1 MESIR
6 KLALPGIRPSDLT
19 GWLAGGFAAALSLY
33 LCQRI
38 YASGQLLIAALA
50 LLTLAASAIVF
61 CLPKTRVWRF
71 VLPGIFAAVAFI
83 VFPIVYT
90 VRISFTNYSFGHM
103 LSFEGATAFLLD
115 QSYQPEDGQRYAF
128 TLLREGS
135 RYRIEIE
142 DEKGE
147 RLCSAP
153 FALPSPKRPLSLDV
167 AAADCPDE
175 LRAVETQ
182 NVVTHLDALK
192 ALRLSLPRGP
202 VLRLAGL
209 NHFDAA
215 LPQYRREAGGL
226 IDLQSSERLRPNFT
240 TGFYERPDGRAV
252 TPGFKTSVGW
262 NEYRELLFDPT
273 LSGPVAQIFIWNVC
287 FSALTVAISFAI
299 GLTLAVLLNWE
310 GLAGRKLY
318 KTLYFLPSAI
328 PLVISSVILKGL
340 FDRQSGEIN
349 LLLNLMFGIRLDWFQ
364 EPDWARLMVL
374 IVSVWLSFPYFL
386 MMSMGMIK
394 AIPPELYEASALA
407 GAGPLDNLRH
417 ITWPMV
423 RRPFVP
429 LLIASFTF
437 NFNNAALITLLTRG
451 GPAFAD
457 SQVDAG
463 ATDLLVSFTYAQTM
477 RNGANFGL
485 GAALS
490 VLLFFVVGALA
501 WASLRF
507 SEKYTRDEP

>member
-1 MESIR
+1 MESTR
-6 KLALPGIRPSDLT
+6 NLPLPGIRLSDLA
-19 GWLAGGFAAALSLY
+19 GWLAGGLAAALSLY

-38 YASGQLLIAALA
+38 YASGQILIAALA
-50 LLTLAASAIVF
+50 MLTLAASAIVF

-115 QSYQPEDGQRYAF
+115 QSYLPEGGQRYGF
-128 TLLREGS
+128 TLLREGG

-142 DEKGE
+142 DENGA
-147 RLCSAP
+147 RLGSTP
-153 FALPSPKRPLSLDV
+153 FALPSPGKLLPLDV
-167 AAADCPDE
+167 EPIDRPQGLSVVD
-175 LRAVETQ
+175 TQ
-182 NVVTHLDALK
+182 TVVAHLDALK
-192 ALRLSLPRGP
+192 TLRLRLPHGP

-215 LPQYRREAGGL
+215 LPQYRREAGDL
-226 IDLQSSERLRPNFT
+226 INLQTGERLHPNFT
-240 TGFYERPDGRAV
+240 TGFYENPDGRVV
-252 TPGFKTSVGW
+252 TPGFKTTVGW
-262 NEYRELLFDPT
+262 SEYRELLFGPT

-299 GLTLAVLLNWE
+299 GLGLAVLLNWE

-364 EPDWARLMVL
+364 DLDWARLMVL
-374 IVSVWLSFPYFL
+374 IVSSWLSFPYFL

-407 GAGPLDNLRH
+407 GASPLDNLRH

-490 VLLFFVVGALA
+490 VLLFIVVGALA

-507 SEKYTRDEP
+507 SEKYMLEQP

>member
-1 MESIR
+1 MEAAR
-6 KLALPGIRPSDLT
+6 NLPPPGIRLQKLA
-19 GWLAGGFAAALSLY
+19 GRLAGGLATALSLY

-38 YASGQLLIAALA
+38 YASGQILIAVLA
-50 LLTLAASAIVF
+50 LLCLAASAIVF
-61 CLPKTRVWRF
+61 WLPKTRVWRF
-71 VLPGIFAAVAFI
+71 VLPGLFAAVAFI
-83 VFPIVYT
+83 VFPIAYT
-90 VRISFTNYSFGHM
+90 VRVSFTNYSFGHM
-103 LSFEGATAFLLD
+103 LSFERATDYFLD
-115 QSYQPEDGQRYAF
+115 QSYQPENGLRYGF
-128 TLLREGS
+128 TLLRERG

-142 DEKGE
+142 GEGGE
-147 RLCSAP
+147 RFRSAP
-153 FALPSPKRPLSLDV
+153 FALPSPGKQLSLDIEPIERPEGLAV
-167 AAADCPDE
+167 
-175 LRAVETQ
+175 VETPT
-182 NVVTHLDALK
+182 VIAHLDALK
-192 ALRLSLPRGP
+192 ALRLQLPSGQI
-202 VLRLAGL
+202 LRLAGL

-215 LPQYRREAGGL
+215 QPQYRREAGDL
-226 IDLQSSERLRPNFT
+226 IDQRTGERLRPNFT
-240 TGFYERPDGRAV
+240 TGFYEGSDGRAL

-262 NEYRELLFDPT
+262 NEYRELLIGPT
-273 LSGPVAQIFIWNVC
+273 LSGPIAQIFIWNVC
-287 FSALTVAISFAI
+287 FAALTVAISFVI
-299 GLTLAVLLNWE
+299 GLGLAVLLSWE
-310 GLAGRKLY
+310 GLAARGFY

-328 PLVISSVILKGL
+328 PLVIGATILRGL

-364 EPDWARLMVL
+364 EPGWARLMIL
-374 IVSVWLSFPYFL
+374 IVSNWLSFPYFL

-407 GAGPLDNLRH
+407 GASPLDNLRH

-437 NFNNAALITLLTRG
+437 NFNNAALITLMTSG
-451 GPAFAD
+451 GPAFVD

-490 VLLFFVVGALA
+490 VLLFIIVGALA